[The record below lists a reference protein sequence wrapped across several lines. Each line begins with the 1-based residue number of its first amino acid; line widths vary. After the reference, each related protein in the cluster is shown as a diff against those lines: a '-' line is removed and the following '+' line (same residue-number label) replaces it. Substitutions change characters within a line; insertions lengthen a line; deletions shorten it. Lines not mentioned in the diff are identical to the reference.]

1 MIVGED
7 ICKPVPADMKLF
19 RKLATV
25 HEPKFLS
32 ANIREPLRN
41 DKKLSKL
48 SKGGGFSGLSFN
60 FCCQTGS
67 K

>member
-1 MIVGED
+1 MIIEKD

-32 ANIREPLRN
+32 ATIRILLTDIFAIFN
-41 DKKLSKL
+41 DEI
-48 SKGGGFSGLSFN
+48 FD
-60 FCCQTGS
+60 
-67 K
+67 